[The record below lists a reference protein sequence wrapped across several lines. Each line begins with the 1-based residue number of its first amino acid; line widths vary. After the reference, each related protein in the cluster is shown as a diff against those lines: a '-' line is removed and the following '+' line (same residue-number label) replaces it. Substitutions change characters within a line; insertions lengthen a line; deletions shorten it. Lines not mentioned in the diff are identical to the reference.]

1 MLKNKLKFLIAPLTI
16 LLLSGFVQSDNDVY
30 FKISKSIDI
39 FGKIYKEIN
48 LNYVDNVDP
57 EEFMLSGVKG
67 MLQSLDPYTM
77 YIDENLQKDVD
88 LMTIGRYGGIGATVG
103 LKNDEVIVVDLIEG
117 YSAQRQGIRIGDV
130 ITHVNDVKMNKE
142 NYEDL
147 SKYMQGQPGST
158 VKINIK
164 RDGNDID
171 LVFNLIREE
180 IEIKN
185 LTYYG
190 FIPKE
195 SNNVYMK
202 LSGFGRSSG
211 KEVKDALTELKKEKE
226 IKSII
231 LDLRGNPGGL
241 LDAAIDVTEKFINK
255 GQLVVSVIGR
265 DTTDITEHYSEE
277 ESIAGKSKLVVL
289 IDGGTASASEIVT
302 GAVQDHDRGVIV
314 GTPSFGKGLVQ
325 TVVPLSY
332 NTSLKITTG
341 KYYTPSGRC
350 IQKIDYA
357 KNSKIVK
364 PIVSLIKEEYH
375 TDNKRTVYSA
385 GGLYPDSLVVK
396 SSSESSQVKNLL
408 AKGMFFQFATNYSN
422 THPEMDLENISHED
436 LFNNFV
442 KYLEDQNYEY
452 QSQTSK
458 LLVQLQTAAEKENIL
473 TELKNDITE
482 LNLKTDEIL
491 SKQLTLYKN
500 EMISEIIKELATRV
514 SGREGRIKASINY
527 DEQFETA
534 LNILQDEGLYNSLLN
549 GKAN

>member
-1 MLKNKLKFLIAPLTI
+1 MLKNKIKILIAPLAV
-16 LLLSGFVQSDNDVY
+16 LLLSGFVQSDSDIY

-67 MLQSLDPYTM
+67 MLESLDPYTM
-77 YIDENLQKDVD
+77 YIDENMQKDVD
-88 LMTIGRYGGIGATVG
+88 LITIGKYGGIGATVG
-103 LKNDEVIVVDLIEG
+103 LRNDEIIVVDLLEG

-130 ITHVNDVKMNKE
+130 ITHVNDVKINKE
-142 NYEDL
+142 NYDEL
-147 SKYMQGQPGST
+147 NKHMQGAAGTT

-164 RDGNDID
+164 RNGNGA

-195 SNNVYMK
+195 SNNVYLK

-211 KEVKDALTELKKEKE
+211 KEVEKALTELKKQKE
-226 IKSII
+226 IKTII

-241 LDAAIDVTEKFINK
+241 LDAAIDVSEKFVNK

-265 DTTDITEHYSEE
+265 DTSSITEYFSEE
-277 ESIAGKSKLVVL
+277 EPIAGNSRLVVL

-302 GAVQDHDRGVIV
+302 GAVQDHDRGVVI

-325 TVVPLSY
+325 TVIPLSY
-332 NTSLKITTG
+332 NTSLKVTTG

-357 KNSKIVK
+357 KDSKIVK
-364 PIVSLIKEEYH
+364 PVISVIKETYK

-385 GGLYPDSLVVK
+385 GGLYPDSLVK
-396 SSSESSQVKNLL
+396 NSSESIQVKYLL
-408 AKGMFFQFATNYSN
+408 AQGQFFQFATNYSN
-422 THPEMDLENISHED
+422 THIDIDLDKIPDDE
-436 LFNNFV
+436 LFNDFV
-442 KYLEDQNYEY
+442 EYLESQDYEY
-452 QSQTSK
+452 HSQTSR
-458 LLVQLQTAAEKENIL
+458 LLEQLLDAAEKENL
-473 TELKNDITE
+473 LSELKSDIDK

-491 SKQLTLYKN
+491 NTQLLNEKN
-500 EMISEIIKELATRV
+500 EIISEIEKELATRI
-514 SGREGRIKASINY
+514 SGREGRIKASLNH
-527 DEQFETA
+527 DKQFEIA
-534 LNILQDEGLYNSLLN
+534 LSVLNDDQLYNKMLN
-549 GKAN
+549 GNN